1 LVPWFLAIAS
11 AFHHTPPDIFGVL
24 ADLRLDVG
32 HIWGE
37 HMSDSEDDDE
47 GERKT
52 QRGGG
57 SGGGGAETTA
67 SKHRFCIRE
76 VAWSKDPFGQ
86 RLAVTV
92 NVRGSHLKKG
102 SGGGGGRRRGRSTQK
117 RGKQGGGKKSRKSK
131 SPRNKNRKKKNK
143 AQQEQEGE
151 PVTKNNQT
159 RQQEPPVGEVEREGE
174 QVGTGSAATVA
185 TAAETAAERP
195 DSDMVTLRDGEE
207 LILIYSVQIQPSL
220 RFTPRGFL
228 RGPKDGIKPYNID
241 FWKACDTGA
250 LLSACWLN
258 GEVTLYPLL
267 YEVKRQ
273 QYNGASLM
281 GRDEEDINT
290 TLDEYDDDHAMT
302 LERRDV
308 YNQSSSYRVDW

>member
-1 LVPWFLAIAS
+1 M
-11 AFHHTPPDIFGVL
+11 L

-57 SGGGGAETTA
+57 IGGGGAETTA

-131 SPRNKNRKKKNK
+131 SPRNKNRKKKNLCRRYHRNLSTD
-143 AQQEQEGE
+143 APRISE
-151 PVTKNNQT
+151 P
-159 RQQEPPVGEVEREGE
+159 RR
-174 QVGTGSAATVA
+174 
-185 TAAETAAERP
+185 TAR
-195 DSDMVTLRDGEE
+195 M
-207 LILIYSVQIQPSL
+207 PS
-220 RFTPRGFL
+220 
-228 RGPKDGIKPYNID
+228 
-241 FWKACDTGA
+241 CC
-250 LLSACWLN
+250 CWR
-258 GEVTLYPLL
+258 Y
-267 YEVKRQ
+267 
-273 QYNGASLM
+273 
-281 GRDEEDINT
+281 
-290 TLDEYDDDHAMT
+290 
-302 LERRDV
+302 
-308 YNQSSSYRVDW
+308 

>member
-1 LVPWFLAIAS
+1 
-11 AFHHTPPDIFGVL
+11 
-24 ADLRLDVG
+24 
-32 HIWGE
+32 
-37 HMSDSEDDDE
+37 M
-47 GERKT
+47 
-52 QRGGG
+52 
-57 SGGGGAETTA
+57 
-67 SKHRFCIRE
+67 
-76 VAWSKDPFGQ
+76 
-86 RLAVTV
+86 
-92 NVRGSHLKKG
+92 
-102 SGGGGGRRRGRSTQK
+102 
-117 RGKQGGGKKSRKSK
+117 
-131 SPRNKNRKKKNK
+131 
-143 AQQEQEGE
+143 
-151 PVTKNNQT
+151 TKNNQT
-159 RQQEPPVGEVEREGE
+159 RQQQPPVGEDEREGE

-185 TAAETAAERP
+185 TAAETAAERQ